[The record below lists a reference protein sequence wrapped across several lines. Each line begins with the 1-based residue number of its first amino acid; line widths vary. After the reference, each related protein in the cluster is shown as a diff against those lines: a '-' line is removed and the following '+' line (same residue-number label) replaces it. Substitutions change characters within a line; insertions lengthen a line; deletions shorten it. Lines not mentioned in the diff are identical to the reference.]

1 MWGVAAH
8 GAQGDS
14 MAPTTQASG
23 QVASGRLE
31 DERLL
36 TGFGRYVAD
45 LNIRGVTHAVFVRSP
60 YAHADVLAID
70 IDAARASP
78 GVIAVL
84 TAADLQSDGI
94 GSLPC
99 GVDQKRADGSK
110 AYQSLRPL
118 LIGVGGRIRTVA
130 EPVALVIADS
140 PRAAQNAAE
149 LVSVDY
155 AELPVVT
162 TTVAARQP
170 GASVV
175 WPDAGDNVAYLW
187 SRGDKAK
194 ADAAFAGAA
203 HVARLA
209 SHISRVNANSL
220 EPRGVLALVEAGRI
234 VVHTSNQGPWALRT
248 GLAAMLKVAADQV
261 RVVAGDVGGSFGMK
275 SGVYPE
281 DVVIAYAARRV
292 GRPVRWIAERVE
304 GMMTDDHGRDIQVDA
319 QMALDKDGRILAI
332 KAAFDINI
340 GAYLSGRSNG
350 LLNNIGGLS
359 GVYTV
364 GAVAVDIQ
372 AVYSNT
378 QPTAPYRGAGRPE
391 ATYVIERLIDI
402 AAAEMGLDA
411 FAMRQRNLI
420 PASAMPYNTGFLFTY
435 DCGEFAENMKAAA
448 DLSDLAGF
456 AGRQAA
462 SKALGKLRGVGFANP
477 IEVAGGPFTKP
488 GRDTA
493 SIRIATDGSVTVNVG
508 VMSTGQGLETS
519 MTRLVS
525 ERLGVPMAAIRYQQ
539 GDTDQLGHG
548 RGSGGSSATG
558 VGGAVVS
565 QSADKVIATAKN
577 LAGEL
582 LEASTADIALTAGR
596 FSVVG
601 TDRSVG
607 WADVAQAAEKQVDT
621 GLFELADWQ
630 PEGVTFPNGCHVC
643 EVEVDPITG
652 EVAVVGYTVVED
664 IGRVLNHEL
673 AEAQIHGGIAMGV
686 GQALFERMVY
696 DDTSGQLLTAS
707 FMDYTMPRADDL
719 LQIKFASREVL
730 TKVNVLGAKGVGEA
744 GTVGSLVATINAVC
758 NALSPLGVR
767 HIEMPLTPDR
777 VWAAI
782 QAAN

>member
-1 MWGVAAH
+1 
-8 GAQGDS
+8 
-14 MAPTTQASG
+14 
-23 QVASGRLE
+23 
-31 DERLL
+31 
-36 TGFGRYVAD
+36 
-45 LNIRGVTHAVFVRSP
+45 
-60 YAHADVLAID
+60 
-70 IDAARASP
+70 
-78 GVIAVL
+78 
-84 TAADLQSDGI
+84 
-94 GSLPC
+94 
-99 GVDQKRADGSK
+99 
-110 AYQSLRPL
+110 
-118 LIGVGGRIRTVA
+118 
-130 EPVALVIADS
+130 
-140 PRAAQNAAE
+140 
-149 LVSVDY
+149 
-155 AELPVVT
+155 
-162 TTVAARQP
+162 
-170 GASVV
+170 
-175 WPDAGDNVAYLW
+175 
-187 SRGDKAK
+187 
-194 ADAAFAGAA
+194 
-203 HVARLA
+203 
-209 SHISRVNANSL
+209 
-220 EPRGVLALVEAGRI
+220 
-234 VVHTSNQGPWALRT
+234 
-248 GLAAMLKVAADQV
+248 
-261 RVVAGDVGGSFGMK
+261 
-275 SGVYPE
+275 
-281 DVVIAYAARRV
+281 
-292 GRPVRWIAERVE
+292 
-304 GMMTDDHGRDIQVDA
+304 
-319 QMALDKDGRILAI
+319 
-332 KAAFDINI
+332 
-340 GAYLSGRSNG
+340 
-350 LLNNIGGLS
+350 
-359 GVYTV
+359 
-364 GAVAVDIQ
+364 
-372 AVYSNT
+372 
-378 QPTAPYRGAGRPE
+378 
-391 ATYVIERLIDI
+391 
-402 AAAEMGLDA
+402 
-411 FAMRQRNLI
+411 
-420 PASAMPYNTGFLFTY
+420 
-435 DCGEFAENMKAAA
+435 
-448 DLSDLAGF
+448 
-456 AGRQAA
+456 
-462 SKALGKLRGVGFANP
+462 
-477 IEVAGGPFTKP
+477 
-488 GRDTA
+488 
-493 SIRIATDGSVTVNVG
+493 
-508 VMSTGQGLETS
+508 

-758 NALSPLGVR
+758 HALSPLGVR

>member
-1 MWGVAAH
+1 
-8 GAQGDS
+8 
-14 MAPTTQASG
+14 MASTNHAN
-23 QVASGRLE
+23 GRLE

-45 LNIRGVTHAVFVRSP
+45 LKLPGVTHAVFVRSP
-60 YAHADVLAID
+60 HAHADVMAID
-70 IDAARASP
+70 VEAARAAV

-84 TAADLQSDGI
+84 TAADLQADGL
-94 GSLPC
+94 SALPC
-99 GVDQKRADGSK
+99 GVDQKRADGTK
-110 AYQSLRPL
+110 AYQSQRPL
-118 LIGVGGRIRTVA
+118 MVGVGGRIRTVA
-130 EPVALVIADS
+130 EPVALIIADS
-140 PRAAQNAAE
+140 ARVAQDAAE

-155 AELPVVT
+155 KELPVVT
-162 TTVAARQP
+162 TTVAAQQP
-170 GASVV
+170 GATSV
-175 WPDAGDNVAYLW
+175 WAEAADNIAYLW
-187 SRGDKAK
+187 SKGDKAK
-194 ADAAFAGAA
+194 ADAAFATAA
-203 HVARLA
+203 HVARLN
-209 SHISRVNANSL
+209 SHVSRVNANSL
-220 EPRGVLALVEAGRI
+220 EPRGVLALVETGRI

-248 GLAAMLKVAADQV
+248 GLAAMLNIPADQV
-261 RVVAGDVGGSFGMK
+261 RIVAGDVGGSFGMK

-281 DVVIAYAARRV
+281 DVLIPWAARRL

-304 GMMTDDHGRDIQVDA
+304 GFMTDDHGRDVQVDA
-319 QMALDKDGRILAI
+319 QMALDKDGRILAL
-332 KAAFDINI
+332 KGAFDINI

-350 LLNNIGGLS
+350 LLNNIGGMS
-359 GVYTV
+359 GVYTI

-372 AVYSNT
+372 AVYTNT

-391 ATYVIERLIDI
+391 ATYVVERLIDI

-411 FAMRQRNLI
+411 FAVRQKNLI
-420 PASAMPYNTGFLFTY
+420 PPSAMPYNTGFLFTY

-448 DLSDLAGF
+448 DLSDLTGF
-456 AGRQAA
+456 GARQAA
-462 SKALGKLRGVGFANP
+462 SKAKGKLRGVGFANP

-493 SIRIATDGSVTVNVG
+493 SIKVGNDGSVTVNVG

-519 MTRLVS
+519 MTRLVA
-525 ERLGVPMAAIRYQQ
+525 ERLGVPLAAVRYQQ

-558 VGGAVVS
+558 VGGAVIN

-582 LEASTADIALTAGR
+582 LEAATADIALKAGR
-596 FSVVG
+596 FSVIG

-607 WADVAQAAEKQVDT
+607 WGDVARAAEQQKDT

-630 PEGVTFPNGCHVC
+630 PDAVTFPNGCHVC
-643 EVEVDPITG
+643 EVEVDPVTG
-652 EVAVVGYTVVED
+652 EVAVVAYTVVED
-664 IGRVLNHEL
+664 IGRVLNPAL

-686 GQALFERMVY
+686 GQALIERMVY
-696 DDTSGQLLTAS
+696 DGESGQLMTAS

-719 LQIKFASREVL
+719 PQFKFATREVL

-758 NALSPLGVR
+758 NALAPLGVR

-782 QAAN
+782 QHAKV